1 MTGKRW
7 WGSLFILLIVALIVR
22 EGLLIAFVLV
32 LAMAGGLSELWAR
45 HCLTNVSYRRRFG
58 ASHLAF
64 GEETTLTLEFI
75 NAKPLPLAWLAVR
88 DSFPRAV
95 TLLEGT
101 VQGSPSEDRGTL
113 TNVVSLRWYERVSRR
128 YHIRGDQRGIFEFGP
143 AEIRSGDIL
152 GFRIQEKALAETDR
166 LVVYPKIVPLEALGL
181 PADRPMGEWRALR
194 RVVEDPLR
202 FATVRDYQPG
212 DHPRSIH
219 WKASARLGHLQT
231 KMYDPSATLALML
244 AVDVQTLPG
253 AYEYRP
259 NALEY
264 IVMAAASLA
273 VYALEERHL
282 VGLCANSIDAYG
294 HQYLYMP
301 PGRNPQQMQSLL
313 EAFASLRPLRGTP
326 FEALLDMMAPHLPFG
341 ATIVALTAFLREE
354 ILEALLALQSAG
366 YPVILLT
373 AGETLLRIPEELTHY
388 PLRGVDGWRTLEA
401 LQLA

>member
-7 WGSLFILLIVALIVR
+7 WGSLLILLIIALVAR
-22 EGLLIAFVLV
+22 EGLLLVFVLV
-32 LAMAGGLSELWAR
+32 LALAGGISELWAR
-45 HCLTNVSYRRRFG
+45 HCLTNVFYRRHFG

-64 GEETTLTLEFI
+64 GEETTLTVEFV

-113 TNVVSLRWYERVSRR
+113 TNVVSLRWYERVLRR
-128 YHIRGDQRGIFEFGP
+128 YHIRGDHRGIFQFGP

-152 GFRIQEKALAETDR
+152 GFRIQEKRLADVDT
-166 LVVYPKIVPLEALGL
+166 LVVYPKVVPIEALGL
-181 PADRPMGEWRALR
+181 PADRPMGEWRAQR

-219 WKASARLGHLQT
+219 WKASARLGRLQT
-231 KMYDPSATLALML
+231 KAYDPSATLALML

-264 IVMAAASLA
+264 TIMAAASLA
-273 VYALEERHL
+273 AHALEERHL
-282 VGLCANSIDAYG
+282 VGLCTNSIDAYG
-294 HQYLYMP
+294 HQHLYMP
-301 PGRNPQQMQSLL
+301 PGRHSQQLQTLL
-313 EAFASLRPLRGTP
+313 VALASLRPLRGLP
-326 FEALLDMMAPHLPFG
+326 FEALLEMMTPQLPFG
-341 ATIVALTAFLREE
+341 ATVVALTAFLRDE
-354 ILEALLALQSAG
+354 ILETLLAVQSAG
-366 YPVILLT
+366 HPVILLPV
-373 AGETLLRIPEELTHY
+373 GEASPHVPEELTCY
-388 PLRGVDGWRTLEA
+388 PLRGMDGWRDVETI
-401 LQLA
+401 QLA

>member
-7 WGSLFILLIVALIVR
+7 WGSLFILFLLALVVR
-22 EGLLIAFVLV
+22 EGLLIVFVLV

-58 ASHLAF
+58 ATHLAF
-64 GEETTLTLEFI
+64 GEETTLTLEFV

-113 TNVVSLRWYERVSRR
+113 MNVVSLRWYERVSRR
-128 YHIRGDQRGIFEFGP
+128 YHIRGDHRGIFEFGP
-143 AEIRSGDIL
+143 AEVRSGDIL
-152 GFRIQEKALAETDR
+152 GFRVQERMLPERDR
-166 LVVYPKIVPLEALGL
+166 LVVYPKIVPVEALGL

-219 WKASARLGHLQT
+219 WKASARLGRLQT
-231 KMYDPSATLALML
+231 KTYDPSASLALML

-264 IVMAAASLA
+264 TIMAAASLA
-273 VYALEERHL
+273 VHALNERHL

-294 HQYLYMP
+294 HQHLYMP
-301 PGRNPQQMQSLL
+301 PGRHPQQMQALL
-313 EAFASLRPLRGTP
+313 EAFASLRPLRGLP
-326 FEALLDMMAPHLPFG
+326 FEALLDIMTPQLPFG
-341 ATIVALTAFLREE
+341 ATVVALTAFLREE
-354 ILEALLALQSAG
+354 ILEALLSLQNAG
-366 YPVILLT
+366 HPVVLLT
-373 AGETLLRIPEELTHY
+373 AGEVPLHIPEELTHY
-388 PLRGVDGWRTLEA
+388 PLRGVDGWRDMET